1 MRRLPAVL
9 CLCFVL
15 LPAFPTP
22 AASQDASPPPCHA
35 VPCGLAV
42 DWGSGGAPTF
52 VDRRYGTPA
61 DFQRLVI
68 DALTGA
74 GYQFAAEAA
83 ADAFRLRLRPRLAK
97 AMCDRVPGTNPDMS
111 CQTIGDLTIDF
122 INAAADADLPN
133 NLRIRNRCGSDESQ
147 DIEHFSQYVA
157 AMLDFTMTKDK
168 DRKRPIARC

>member
-1 MRRLPAVL
+1 MRRLPAVFGFSL
-9 CLCFVL
+9 AI
-15 LPAFPTP
+15 LPAFPAP
-22 AASQDASPPPCHA
+22 AASQDAPPVPCHA

-74 GYQFAAEAA
+74 GYRFAAESG
-83 ADAFRLRLRPRLAK
+83 ADAFRIRLRPRLAK
-97 AMCDRVPGTNPDMS
+97 AMCDRMPGTDPDMS
-111 CQTIGDLTIDF
+111 CQTIGDLTADF
-122 INAAADADLPN
+122 INVPAAVDLPN
-133 NLRIRNRCGSDESQ
+133 NLRIRNRCGSGESQ
-147 DIEHFSQYVA
+147 DIERFSQYVA
-157 AMLDFTMTKDK
+157 AMLDYTMTKGK